1 MSPPPPPPPVHVHHP
16 VKHSSEPPPALSHSQ
31 MAAPSNPLPLPPK
44 SQKLQ
49 LSQPPKRHV
58 RKNPLII
65 PSGMAANLLRR
76 EAVEDTEHCDF
87 QVLYGQSEIIPLVPC
102 LN

>member
-1 MSPPPPPPPVHVHHP
+1 MSPAPPPPPPVQHP
-16 VKHSSEPPPALSHSQ
+16 VKHSSEPPPAVSH
-31 MAAPSNPLPLPPK
+31 ANNATSNPLPLPPK
-44 SQKLQ
+44 SHKLQ

-76 EAVEDTEHCDF
+76 EAVEDTDHCDF
-87 QVLYGQSEIIPLVPC
+87 QA
-102 LN
+102 

>member
-1 MSPPPPPPPVHVHHP
+1 MSPPPPPPPLVQHP
-16 VKHSSEPPPALSHSQ
+16 IKHSSEPPPAVSQ
-31 MAAPSNPLPLPPK
+31 ANATASNPLPLPPK

-76 EAVEDTEHCDF
+76 EAVEDTDHCDF
-87 QVLYGQSEIIPLVPC
+87 QA
-102 LN
+102 